1 MQAFLQLSPK
11 NPMLKSLK
19 HEFFPQ
25 LKGRAGFFIQLMNVE
40 VIKDNQTYKGYFFL
54 NTTVKR

>member
-19 HEFFPQ
+19 YEFFPQ

-40 VIKDNQTYKGYFFL
+40 VIKDNQTYKSYFFL